1 MMNGLPDPEWYEVL
15 TDFNGNR
22 NDFLEDR
29 FEEILENKDDDE
41 ADELREQFGTRYD
54 NRRSASQHRKNALTT
69 VMGAFLNRHGDNG
82 SIYQQTGW
90 EFRELE
96 PFEMDDELEADILL
110 AKPEEGKTLLV
121 LLLPKRESP
130 DTVVQKSKEAVEGV
144 ENNLSIFGYQTD
156 RDEIH
161 SAIVVNPSR
170 DEETNRAI
178 DAEGGAYK
186 QEIFVWRVFDVED
199 GSDDDQERK
208 KLDYYADLDSQ
219 LQQTGPN
226 MHLLDVLEDEVTI
239 QRDRGILP
247 DFFIT
252 SHHSIYLEHIVGHVV
267 QRREDKD
274 DGPLTHFS
282 REEIVDYIEDTLFE
296 RGVSEEASDKTDH
309 LLERWE
315 QMEAITGIKDR
326 RNDIDGT
333 EFYRF
338 TVNGKLSQDNV
349 IEAVTDNYLEQTSEF
364 YIEVEAMREALDDY
378 RDEYG
383 EQSTLRELASSGS

>member
-1 MMNGLPDPEWYEVL
+1 MSALPDPEWYEVL
-15 TDFNGNR
+15 TDFKDNR
-22 NDFLEDR
+22 NDFLEDQ

-41 ADELREQFGTRYD
+41 VDELREQFGTRYA
-54 NRRSASQHRKNALTT
+54 NRRSASQHRKDALTT

-96 PFEMDDELEADILL
+96 PFKMDDDLEADILL

-121 LLLPKRESP
+121 LLLPNRESP
-130 DTVVQKSKEAVEGV
+130 DTVVQKSKEAIESV

-178 DAEGGAYK
+178 DTEGGSYK
-186 QEIFVWRVFDVED
+186 REILVWRIFDVDDE
-199 GSDDDQERK
+199 SDDEQERK

-226 MHLLDVLEDEVTI
+226 IHLLDVLEDEVTI
-239 QRDRGILP
+239 QRDREILP
-247 DFFIT
+247 DFFIS

-267 QRREDKD
+267 QRREDED

-282 REEIVDYIEDTLFE
+282 REEIVDYIQDTLFE

-309 LLERWE
+309 LLARWK
-315 QMEAITGIKDR
+315 QMEAITGIRDS
-326 RNDIDGT
+326 RNDIDGS

-349 IEAVTDNYLEQTSEF
+349 IEAVTDDYLDQTSEF
-364 YIEVEAMREALDDY
+364 YIEIEAMREALDDY
-378 RDEYG
+378 RNKYG